1 MAVSPV
7 MTNSAATT
15 RSTSS
20 AVTTKSTSSTTTTS
34 SSGNVGTG
42 SSANELLDS
51 FMTLLVAQMQNQDPT
66 DPMDNNQLT
75 AQLAQFNTAAGVE
88 QLNTTMNSMGT
99 LVASMQQM
107 NSADWV
113 GRDIMI
119 AGDPKVSTA
128 DNGNQKVGISLDSDA
143 DEVTVTLT
151 DAAGNAYNAKLKNV
165 EAGVHEYTLDDFE
178 DFQPSD
184 PRTQADTSFTV
195 SFTATNADGSAP
207 AITALKPAKVQ
218 SVSFTSSGAV
228 LQLGVDGTASLSE
241 VYLIE

>member
-42 SSANELLDS
+42 SSADELLDS

-128 DNGNQKVGISLDSDA
+128 DNGNQKVGLSLDSDA